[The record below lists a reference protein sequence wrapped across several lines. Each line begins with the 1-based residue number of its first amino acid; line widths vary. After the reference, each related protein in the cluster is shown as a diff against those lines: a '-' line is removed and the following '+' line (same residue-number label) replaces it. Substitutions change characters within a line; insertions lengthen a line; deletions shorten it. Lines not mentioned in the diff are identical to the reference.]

1 MVNSDFSIDYPAPI
15 GPDTV
20 LIGGFAMRPPS
31 DPSDLSADLQDFI
44 DGSGDDGI
52 IIVSFGTLVG
62 RYSPE
67 WTNLFLTVIIVF
79 TLKY

>member
-20 LIGGFAMRPPS
+20 LIGGFAMRTPS
-31 DPSDLSADLQDFI
+31 TLSADLQDFI

-52 IIVSFGTLVG
+52 IVVSFGTRVG